1 MTTGNER
8 GDGVLVSWN
17 ESRGFGFIAPSTG
30 GRDVF
35 VHISDFVGRVRRP
48 RVGER
53 LTFELDTNSE
63 GKPRGR
69 LVAAPGIRITDGL
82 RRGRMTAR
90 QISIGYLA
98 IAAFAALYLLV
109 ALLWGLPLWVHVL
122 YLGSSVASFVVYAA
136 DKSAAAAGRW
146 RTSES
151 TLLAFGLIGG
161 WPGAIVAQRTLRH
174 KSRKHSFQVAF
185 WGTVALNVIAFIA
198 FSSLA
203 ASPLLR

>member
-1 MTTGNER
+1 MMTTGAAR

-17 ESRGFGFIAPSTG
+17 DSRGFGFITPTDG

-35 VHISDFVGRVRRP
+35 VHISDFVGRIRRP
-48 RVGER
+48 RVGEH
-53 LTFELDTNSE
+53 LTFELDASPE

-69 LVAAPGIRITDGL
+69 LVAPPGARIAGSM
-82 RRGRMTAR
+82 RRGRMPRRIDFGYVAVTA
-90 QISIGYLA
+90 
-98 IAAFAALYLLV
+98 FVALYLVV
-109 ALLWGLPLWVHVL
+109 ALLWELPLWVHVL
-122 YLGSSVASFVVYAA
+122 YLGSSVASFIVYAA

-161 WPGAIVAQRTLRH
+161 WPGAVIAQRILHH
-174 KSRKHSFQVAF
+174 KSRKRSFQMAF
-185 WGTVALNVIAFIA
+185 WGTVGLNVIAFVV